1 MQNKPVWR
9 FLDEL
14 TLGNILEKLT
24 VNNDNLDFKMKKILY
39 LTLGFFLAI
48 NLNSKAQNVTQ
59 SKTELSKL
67 LCKTWKADYAM
78 MNGMRINQLPN
89 NIAFEFEF
97 NTDNSY
103 FVIKEKTKQQGKWT
117 YNENKKYIDL
127 AINNKTNS
135 RITKINENE
144 LVLVLVSDGK
154 NNPVDLP
161 NMEVYLKTK

>member
-1 MQNKPVWR
+1 
-9 FLDEL
+9 
-14 TLGNILEKLT
+14 
-24 VNNDNLDFKMKKILY
+24 MKKILF
-39 LTLGFFLAI
+39 LTLSLFLGV

-59 SKTELSKL
+59 TKTELTKV

-89 NIAFEFEF
+89 NIAFELEF
-97 NTDNSY
+97 NSDNSY
-103 FVIKEKTKQQGKWT
+103 LVITEKTKQKGKWT
-117 YNENKKYIDL
+117 FNETKKYIDL

-154 NNPVDLP
+154 SNPPGLP
-161 NMEVYLKTK
+161 NMEVYCKTK

>member
-1 MQNKPVWR
+1 MQNKPVWK
-9 FLDEL
+9 FVDKL
-14 TLGNILEKLT
+14 TLANILQVLT
-24 VNNDNLDFKMKKILY
+24 IDNDNLDFKMKKILY
-39 LTLGFFLAI
+39 LTVGLFLAI

-67 LCKTWKADYAM
+67 LCKTWKTDYAM

-103 FVIKEKTKQQGKWT
+103 CVIKEKTKQKGKCA
-117 YNENKKYIDL
+117 YNESKKHIDL

-144 LVLVLVSDGK
+144 IILVLVSDGK
-154 NNPVDLP
+154 NNPVGFP
-161 NMEVYLKTK
+161 NMEMYLKST